1 MQKWKRKI
9 AAKRFKQ
16 ELFFKTKLPIGF
28 PCSDPD
34 LYAERPVYDWKGL
47 VWNEA
52 GVTNQAEP
60 KVTISCLKTKEI
72 DTSNPFELYLHV
84 MNSGHEVKVEL
95 LHKLLN
101 DIADSTVL
109 STKAK
114 ENRFNNVLSY
124 IKDKT
129 NKDFNS
135 YLKVFK
141 SQIDSLETAQKLCE
155 AFRVTKLDQEC
166 ADLIVEGLVANSRF
180 KEAEKFVTEQGISN
194 KSLYLLTMANNN
206 LPFNAT
212 LNVNKLG
219 SWLTHELI
227 KFVII
232 SVEDHKMSKKDASL
246 FIENIFEQFKDGKA
260 VVPLRLQQRIDHF
273 FQINALEDFGE
284 TRLNYLVTI
293 AEKDPILR
301 NFEAV
306 REYFLALLSSS
317 YQFTEYQVLN
327 SIVRLACKIA
337 LTNVKTKS
345 IISRA
350 AAFAHL
356 VHRRLREWNLYC
368 EDSTY
373 LALMDLFSRTKNVPR
388 VMSCFRQIQRRDRK
402 VLSDHYYYL
411 IKVHCNRGS
420 VLKATIAV
428 QEMIDRRVSPS
439 TEIFNLLVTAYL
451 KQKIPNFSKALN
463 LLGLFPSVQIVANNA
478 THSAF
483 GEALIQNGTEFD
495 MNTWILTLQMISS
508 TPNPIIFKTILQFY
522 RYQTMKFQFYTDVTI
537 SRGFVSTE
545 IFEIIL
551 DHYSQFRIA
560 EIEDI
565 WNRVD
570 KSIRSQNCY
579 KIMLEVAFSKR
590 DWSQYSIIL
599 DDYISTAS
607 HHSDWQ
613 AIFDQLLVLN
623 PIKCKILFLDH
634 ILPTKYPICKISIDS
649 FLLLFHDDVE
659 LISRVGTYQSMNG
672 KIPEMIDY
680 PKLEY
685 DLSKLHETH
694 VSKKLLKSHYRRII
708 RRILQT
714 P

>member
-16 ELFFKTKLPIGF
+16 ELFFNTKLPIGF
-28 PCSDPD
+28 PSSDPD
-34 LYAERPVYDWKGL
+34 LYTERPVYDWKGL

-52 GVTNQAEP
+52 GVINQAEP

-72 DTSNPFELYLHV
+72 DTSNHFELYLHV
-84 MNSGHEVKVEL
+84 MNSGYDVKAEL
-95 LHKLLN
+95 LHKLLY
-101 DIADSTVL
+101 DIAYSTVL

-114 ENRFNNVLSY
+114 EYRFNNVLSY

-129 NKDFNS
+129 NKDLNS

-141 SQIDSLETAQKLCE
+141 CQIDSLEAAQKVCE
-155 AFRVTKLDQEC
+155 AFCVAKLDRDC

-180 KEAEKFVTEQGISN
+180 KDAEKFVTEQGISN
-194 KSLYLLTMANNN
+194 KSIYLLTMANNN
-206 LPFNAT
+206 LPIHPT
-212 LNVNKLG
+212 LNVSKLG

-227 KFVII
+227 KFAIV
-232 SVEDHKMSKKDASL
+232 SVEGFKMPKKEARL
-246 FIENIFEQFKDGKA
+246 FIENIVEQIKAGKA
-260 VVPLRLQQRIDHF
+260 VVPLRLQQNIDHF
-273 FQINALEDFGE
+273 FQINASEDFGE
-284 TRLNYLVTI
+284 SRLKHLVTI
-293 AEKDPILR
+293 AEKNPILR

-439 TEIFNLLVTAYL
+439 TEIINLLVTAYL
-451 KQKIPNFSKALN
+451 KQKIPNVSKALRW
-463 LLGLFPSVQIVANNA
+463 LGLFPSFQILANNS
-478 THSAF
+478 THSVF
-483 GEALIQNGTEFD
+483 GEALIKNGTEFD
-495 MNTWILTLQMISS
+495 MNTWILTLHMISS
-508 TPNPIIFKTILQFY
+508 TPKPIIFKTILQFY
-522 RYQTMKFQFYTDVTI
+522 RNQTMKFQFYTDVTI
-537 SRGFVSTE
+537 TRGFVSPE
-545 IFEIIL
+545 ILEIIL
-551 DHYSQFRIA
+551 DHYSQFRIE
-560 EIEDI
+560 EIQDI

-590 DWSQYSIIL
+590 DWPYYSIIL
-599 DDYISTAS
+599 NDYIRTGL
-607 HHSDWQ
+607 HESDWQ

-623 PIKCKILFLDH
+623 PIMCKILFLDH
-634 ILPTKYPICKISIDS
+634 ILPNKYPICKISIDS
-649 FLLLFHDDVE
+649 LLLHFQNEVE
-659 LISRVGTYQSMNG
+659 LICSVGTYQKMNG
-672 KIPEMIDY
+672 KTPETIDY

-685 DLSKLHETH
+685 DLSKLHENH
-694 VSKKLLKSHYRRII
+694 VSKKLLESHYRRII